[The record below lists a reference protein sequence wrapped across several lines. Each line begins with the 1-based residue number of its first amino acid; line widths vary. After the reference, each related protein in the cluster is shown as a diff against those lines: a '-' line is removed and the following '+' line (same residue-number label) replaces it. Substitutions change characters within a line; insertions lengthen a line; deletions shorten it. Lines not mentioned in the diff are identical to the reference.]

1 MENNNYTEDELNQV
15 CEDAFVNVKEACKR
29 LQEKTKCS
37 NEVVVSML
45 GNVAEFYISQDDPD
59 YQHDEESITS
69 ENTQGYQK
77 TYPEVS
83 RKIERFKYKRSVK
96 KTNSNQSGPGAN
108 DIKGSSLGTIIL
120 PMPKVSDSTGAQW
133 GKSELNVFG
142 AALLGA
148 GSNIFNLD
156 RESSPDSNA
165 VGNLDEQL
173 RKLNKINKKTAGKG
187 LEMGE
192 FKGGLIAGGA
202 MVAEKT
208 MNFLGQNVTADQIL
222 ARSRGQILNPNAELL
237 FSGPVLRQFSF
248 TFLLLARSKREGS
261 EIRKI
266 IRTFKEGAVP
276 KHVNDALLTNPDIW
290 QLTYK
295 RNDRELK
302 TVNKFGAMGLT
313 TITVDYAPEGFWT
326 AYEDSQP
333 VACRLNLEFGEV
345 RPLYQQDY
353 EGSSDSVGY

>member
-1 MENNNYTEDELNQV
+1 MARDTTIPVWPSLETIKHWESISKKEDNTAFDGIENSPWNNPSYKGPS
-15 CEDAFVNVKEACKR
+15 FSK
-29 LQEKTKCS
+29 S
-37 NEVVVSML
+37 ISMNL
-45 GNVAEFYISQDDPD
+45 GGLGGGQILSYPMDLDRSQD
-59 YQHDEESITS
+59 YLE
-69 ENTQGYQK
+69 
-77 TYPEVS
+77 
-83 RKIERFKYKRSVK
+83 IERFKYKRSVK

>member
-1 MENNNYTEDELNQV
+1 M
-15 CEDAFVNVKEACKR
+15 
-29 LQEKTKCS
+29 
-37 NEVVVSML
+37 
-45 GNVAEFYISQDDPD
+45 I
-59 YQHDEESITS
+59 
-69 ENTQGYQK
+69 
-77 TYPEVS
+77 
-83 RKIERFKYKRSVK
+83 K
-96 KTNSNQSGPGAN
+96 K
-108 DIKGSSLGTIIL
+108 
-120 PMPKVSDSTGAQW
+120 
-133 GKSELNVFG
+133 
-142 AALLGA
+142 
-148 GSNIFNLD
+148 
-156 RESSPDSNA
+156 
-165 VGNLDEQL
+165 L

>member
-1 MENNNYTEDELNQV
+1 MATKITTDDIETYLEGLGKHDSKGKVHFERVLFSIKTLKSG
-15 CEDAFVNVKEACKR
+15 VKI
-29 LQEKTKCS
+29 
-37 NEVVVSML
+37 V
-45 GNVAEFYISQDDPD
+45 
-59 YQHDEESITS
+59 
-69 ENTQGYQK
+69 
-77 TYPEVS
+77 
-83 RKIERFKYKRSVK
+83 
-96 KTNSNQSGPGAN
+96 
-108 DIKGSSLGTIIL
+108 
-120 PMPKVSDSTGAQW
+120 
-133 GKSELNVFG
+133 
-142 AALLGA
+142 
-148 GSNIFNLD
+148 LD
-156 RESSPDSNA
+156 SPDTEPVLKNFKS
-165 VGNLDEQL
+165 
-173 RKLNKINKKTAGKG
+173 KMIKT
-187 LEMGE
+187 LMGE

>member
-1 MENNNYTEDELNQV
+1 
-15 CEDAFVNVKEACKR
+15 
-29 LQEKTKCS
+29 
-37 NEVVVSML
+37 
-45 GNVAEFYISQDDPD
+45 
-59 YQHDEESITS
+59 
-69 ENTQGYQK
+69 
-77 TYPEVS
+77 
-83 RKIERFKYKRSVK
+83 
-96 KTNSNQSGPGAN
+96 
-108 DIKGSSLGTIIL
+108 
-120 PMPKVSDSTGAQW
+120 
-133 GKSELNVFG
+133 
-142 AALLGA
+142 
-148 GSNIFNLD
+148 
-156 RESSPDSNA
+156 
-165 VGNLDEQL
+165 
-173 RKLNKINKKTAGKG
+173 
-187 LEMGE
+187 MGE